1 LLVSDTQELASNF
14 AGRRVLVTGCAGFI
28 GSHLAES
35 LLDDGAEVVGID
47 CFNDN
52 YGRPEKLRNLRQ
64 LTNWEAFEFTPIDL
78 ARGALE
84 DVVADCELVFH
95 LAAEPGVRNSWG
107 GRYEQYLRNNVLATQ
122 HLLEALRL
130 VPETRFVYASS
141 SSVYGDSEQLPTS
154 ESAPLRPRSP
164 YGQTKAAMEYLCNL
178 YRMNFALDTVGLR
191 YFTVFGPRQRPDM
204 AFHRI
209 CRASLDN
216 TEFVVFGDGRQTRD
230 FTFVSDIV
238 AATRAAATAQLGE
251 DRIFNLGGGSP
262 ASVREAIDIVSELA
276 GRPLPVRYAECE
288 RGDVRDTAA
297 DVTLAREV
305 LGVVPSVDFAEGLEA
320 EFAWLEAQ
328 LNEQRA

>member
-1 LLVSDTQELASNF
+1 
-14 AGRRVLVTGCAGFI
+14 VLVTGCAGFI

-35 LLDDGAEVVGID
+35 LLGDGAEVVGID

-64 LTNWEAFEFTPIDL
+64 LTNWDAFEFTPIDL
-78 ARGALE
+78 ARGALD
-84 DVVADCELVFH
+84 DVVADCDLVFH
-95 LAAEPGVRNSWG
+95 LAAEPGVRTSWG

-141 SSVYGDSEQLPTS
+141 SSVYGDSELLPTP

-178 YRMNFALDTVGLR
+178 YRMNFGLDTIGLR

-209 CRASLDN
+209 CRASLDDA
-216 TEFVVFGDGRQTRD
+216 EFVVFGDGRQTRD
-230 FTFVSDIV
+230 FTFVGDIV
-238 AATRAAATAQLGE
+238 AATRAAATAQVGE
-251 DRIFNLGGGSP
+251 DRIFNVGGGAP
-262 ASVREAIDIVSELA
+262 ASLRDAIDIISELA
-276 GRPLPVRYAECE
+276 GRPLSVRYEEGE

-297 DVTLAREV
+297 DVTLAHTV
-305 LGVVPSVDFAEGLEA
+305 LGVVPTVKFAEGLEA
-320 EFAWLEAQ
+320 EFAWLEGQ
-328 LNEQRA
+328 LAEQRA